1 MESIGGFKLRNNGG
15 FVCAGKVQ
23 YIDGNGNT
31 HTSDR
36 WGFIPIGQSEKMNP
50 ADKKVPDGA
59 VMRMYIDIE
68 AGDDRTGAP
77 YFLYDSKLTNYAEY
91 DITGTTLNS
100 DVHFDGI
107 KN

>member
-15 FVCAGKVQ
+15 FVCAGKVE
-23 YIDGNGNT
+23 YIDQNGNPK
-31 HTSDR
+31 TSDR
-36 WGFIPIGQSEKMNP
+36 WGFIPIGQSEMMWPK
-50 ADKKVPDGA
+50 DKQVPDGV

-68 AGDDRTGAP
+68 AGDDRTGTP
-77 YFLYDSKLTNYAEY
+77 YFLYDSNLKNYAEY

-100 DVHFDGI
+100 DVHFDGV